1 MTGKKAQ
8 DKGRFNKQAGAIRQ
22 LAGRLKGDRALEA
35 KGLAQRAKGSVQ
47 DAAGR
52 ASRKVTE

>member
-1 MTGKKAQ
+1 MTGKKVQA
-8 DKGRFNKQAGAIRQ
+8 KGKFNKQAGAVRQ

-35 KGLAQRAKGSVQ
+35 KGLVQRAKGSVQ

-52 ASRKVTE
+52 ASRKLTE

>member
-1 MTGKKAQ
+1 M
-8 DKGRFNKQAGAIRQ
+8 FNKRAGAVRQ

-35 KGLAQRAKGSVQ
+35 KGLSQRAKGSVQ

-52 ASRKVTE
+52 ASRKLTE

>member
-1 MTGKKAQ
+1 MTGR
-8 DKGRFNKQAGAIRQ
+8 KGQAKGQFNKQAGAVRQ

-47 DAAGR
+47 DAAG
-52 ASRKVTE
+52 AALRKVTE